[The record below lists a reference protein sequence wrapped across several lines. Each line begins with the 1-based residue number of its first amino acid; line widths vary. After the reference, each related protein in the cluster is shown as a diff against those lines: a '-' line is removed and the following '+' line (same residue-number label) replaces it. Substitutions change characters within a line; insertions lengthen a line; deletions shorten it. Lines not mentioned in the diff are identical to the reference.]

1 MAMGNERRFSL
12 AVEAA
17 SRLARDELLSFAER
31 VDGMDPVQARDAL
44 KAIVPAIV
52 EKYGNMAAAA
62 AADYYE
68 RERAEA
74 VGGSYHATLAAPVD
88 AEAVKASV
96 GFACGYLFEGESE

>member
-1 MAMGNERRFSL
+1 MGNEKRFSQ
-12 AVEAA
+12 AVDAA
-17 SRLARDELLSFAER
+17 SRFARDELLQLAEK

-74 VGGSYHATLAAPVD
+74 VGSSYHATLATPVD
-88 AEAVKASV
+88 AEAIRASV
-96 GFACGYLFEGESE
+96 GFACRYLFDEERE